1 MALSR
6 AFGFAEQLR
15 DLFIRT
21 SSQELTS
28 TANTLAIQALS
39 DAAAA
44 NTRAEGART
53 LAVAANNSLNSYK
66 ANVNPRIIS
75 VVTTAGTANTKAV
88 QALSDAAAANTRAEG
103 ARTLAVSANSNL
115 NAYKANTNPR
125 FGYYLQVANVSSYG
139 FATTTYVDNEI
150 AGLVDSSPGTL
161 DTLNELAAALGDD
174 ANFATTVSTNL
185 GQKLGATAS
194 VTLTGDVTGTA
205 SFSSNAVSIT
215 TTVADDSHNHVTGNI
230 DGLAEFISDTVGNMV
245 TGNSESGISVTYV
258 DADNTLDFNV
268 NDPTVTLT
276 GAVTGS
282 ATMTNLGNIS
292 IATTATSDP
301 TLTLSGDAS
310 GSATFT
316 NLGNATLSVTVAD
329 DSHNHVI
336 SNVDGLQ
343 TALDAKLPSSGGTLD
358 AYKETSVSATVGT
371 TTYTVN
377 CNTTNTFKLTM
388 TGNPTIAFSNVPTS
402 GTVFSLTLVLVHS
415 GGARTVTFP
424 ASVKWQGGTAPTLSA
439 SGDTDIIT
447 LFTMDGGTNW
457 YASTAGLDFS

>member
-1 MALSR
+1 
-6 AFGFAEQLR
+6 
-15 DLFIRT
+15 
-21 SSQELTS
+21 
-28 TANTLAIQALS
+28 
-39 DAAAA
+39 
-44 NTRAEGART
+44 
-53 LAVAANNSLNSYK
+53 
-66 ANVNPRIIS
+66 
-75 VVTTAGTANTKAV
+75 
-88 QALSDAAAANTRAEG
+88 
-103 ARTLAVSANSNL
+103 
-115 NAYKANTNPR
+115 
-125 FGYYLQVANVSSYG
+125 
-139 FATTTYVDNEI
+139 
-150 AGLVDSSPGTL
+150 
-161 DTLNELAAALGDD
+161 LAAALGND

-205 SFSSNAVSIT
+205 SFSSNAVSI
-215 TTVADDSHNHVTGNI
+215 
-230 DGLAEFISDTVGNMV
+230 
-245 TGNSESGISVTYV
+245 
-258 DADNTLDFNV
+258 
-268 NDPTVTLT
+268 
-276 GAVTGS
+276 
-282 ATMTNLGNIS
+282 AT
-292 IATTATSDP
+292 
-301 TLTLSGDAS
+301 
-310 GSATFT
+310 
-316 NLGNATLSVTVAD
+316 TVAD

-415 GGARTVTFP
+415 GGSRTVTFP